1 MWKVGGIKI
10 EFGVWYTFFLQADT
24 EKCKKTRIFVKHSVT
39 ENFWEQRSSESLRT
53 HLSEYLDERGG
64 TKIFFRVLVAQSRL
78 RATKCDLLA
87 KIWGVAKKCIS
98 HNFQKR
104 SCPLERTDLS
114 GQALC
119 RKLWKINFFCN
130 TAIFTLF
137 FFKWGSTSATSNS
150 AENNPYHPLPYIFWT
165 VWTWGF
171 TRWYPKHTIPIQKF
185 E

>member
-1 MWKVGGIKI
+1 MKGG
-10 EFGVWYTFFLQADT
+10 
-24 EKCKKTRIFVKHSVT
+24 
-39 ENFWEQRSSESLRT
+39 EQ
-53 HLSEYLDERGG
+53 
-64 TKIFFRVLVAQSRL
+64 KFFFRVLVAQSRL

-119 RKLWKINFFCN
+119 RKLWKIHFFCN

-165 VWTWGF
+165 VWTWGEDSPGHQVA
-171 TRWYPKHTIPIQKF
+171 YKIHHTYKKNWANHDWVIRFLGIFCHFWAQEPYLHGKIGYFGYLSIYLDFSMKTHCRP
-185 E
+185 